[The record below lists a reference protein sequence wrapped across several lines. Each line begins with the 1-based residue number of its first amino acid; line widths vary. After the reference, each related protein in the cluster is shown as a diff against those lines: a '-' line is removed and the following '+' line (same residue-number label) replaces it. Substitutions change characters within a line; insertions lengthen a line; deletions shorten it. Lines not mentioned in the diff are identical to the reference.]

1 MQVSVTNAIIQLY
14 RNWYDG
20 KRILSLTLRCE
31 DIRES
36 SRKEVILGQIL
47 NLELNLGQ
55 NGREG
60 TQMAEKAYVNTRRV
74 FRNDQEVRGED
85 RACCGDCLEKISEIS
100 DRVRYCSIL

>member
-31 DIRES
+31 DFRQS

-47 NLELNLGQ
+47 NLELDFGQ

-60 TQMAEKAYVNTRRV
+60 TQKVEKACVNTRRV
-74 FRNDQEVRGED
+74 FKNDQEVRDEED
-85 RACCGDCLEKISEIS
+85 RACCGDCLEKISERS
-100 DRVRYCSIL
+100 ERVR